1 MRRTSFIIHNKIAL
15 TAFTITQHMYSA
27 SHRGACT
34 KKNARLPPQCY
45 LTVKTIAPP
54 SATRSPATHVVYHH
68 NKITLTAFTITQHM
82 YSASQ
87 SIFAT
92 VLQDPHATDTLSIVT
107 WRCRSANERTHTG
120 GGARRLPE
128 MRGCKSLRGS
138 DATAISARHHRGGVR
153 ADEDCTGVILLEWG
167 RLRNRAV

>member
-120 GGARRLPE
+120 GGHE
-128 MRGCKSLRGS
+128 GSLKCA
-138 DATAISARHHRGGVR
+138 DASRCADQTRPRSPPDTTAVA
-153 ADEDCTGVILLEWG
+153 CG
-167 RLRNRAV
+167 RMKIALA